1 MRRLDET
8 LCGHERKYSTGDVL
22 FSDPGKRIVLGKL
35 IAEGGEGSSS
45 CGHRQLP
52 CSDVLSSNATD
63 AMVRIEASADA
74 SPAHSLPVHGAAARE
89 PVRRTAVFCRF

>member
-1 MRRLDET
+1 MKARIW
-8 LCGHERKYSTGDVL
+8 TGDVL

-63 AMVRIEASADA
+63 AMVRIEASADV

-89 PVRRTAVFCRF
+89 PVRRIAVFCRF